1 MKGSSMIHDSILD
14 CIGRTP
20 VVRLDR
26 LFPSGGPEVLAKLE
40 FLNPGGS
47 IKDRPAKYI
56 IEQGLRSGAITART
70 RLVESTSG
78 NFGIALAMVSKIYDI
93 HFTAVVDPNISP
105 ANLAIIRNLGAAIDM
120 VSTRDSAGGF
130 LHSRISRVAEIV
142 AGDPDAFWINQYANE
157 LNQATHYSQTAEEL
171 IDDLDGPPDVLVVA
185 VSTGGT
191 IMGMARRMR
200 VEYPD
205 LLVVGVDSVGS
216 VIFGGP
222 PGTRR
227 LPGIGSSRRPELIDM
242 GLVDRV
248 VHVAESDC
256 IAACHD
262 LLTSE
267 GILAGASS
275 GAVVAATYALA
286 PLLPDRSR
294 VVTLFPDRGER
305 YLDLVFP
312 ADRFSAGGGNDGWV
326 VVPAPHAAKPG
337 TRTPPRS
344 RS

>member
-1 MKGSSMIHDSILD
+1 MIYDSILE

-20 VVRLDR
+20 VVRLNR
-26 LFPSGGPEVLAKLE
+26 LFPTGGVEVLAKLE

-47 IKDRPAKYI
+47 IKDRPAKHI
-56 IEQGLRSGAITART
+56 IEQGLRSGAITGRS

-78 NFGIALAMVSKIYDI
+78 NFGIALAMVAKIYNLT
-93 HFTAVVDPNISP
+93 FTAVIDPNISP
-105 ANLAIIRNLGAAIDM
+105 ANLAILRNLGACIDL
-120 VSTRDSAGGF
+120 VTAEDAAGGY

-157 LNQATHYSQTAEEL
+157 LNQAAHYSHTAEEL
-171 IDDLDGPPDVLVVA
+171 IDDLETAPDVLVVA

-191 IMGMARRMR
+191 IVGTARRMR
-200 VEYPD
+200 IEYPG
-205 LLVVGVDSVGS
+205 LIVIGVDSVGS

-227 LPGIGSSRRPELIDM
+227 LPGIGASRRPELIDL
-242 GLVDRV
+242 GVIDRV
-248 VHVAESDC
+248 VHVTEPDC

-262 LLTSE
+262 LLTQE

-275 GAVVAATYALA
+275 GAVIAAVRGLL
-286 PLLPDRSR
+286 PLLPERSR

-312 ADRFSAGGGNDGWV
+312 AAEQLDIQKRGEE
-326 VVPAPHAAKPG
+326 
-337 TRTPPRS
+337 R
-344 RS
+344 